1 MRRAVVCKLV
11 LALVSSLV
19 LAPGLYAQAKPEKDT
34 GLYRIE
40 GTVIAINKDKST
52 ITVRQRNRANVVM
65 TIGYNADT
73 KFSYLNKPATLD
85 DVKDTRQVI
94 CLGKLNEKDAMQMT
108 ASVVDVRT
116 PKKY

>member
-1 MRRAVVCKLV
+1 MGRDVVRKLALV
-11 LALVSSLV
+11 LVSSLV
-19 LAPGLYAQAKPEKDT
+19 LAPGLYAQAKPEKNT

-40 GTVIAINKDKST
+40 GTVVSINKEKST

-65 TIGYNADT
+65 TITYSADT

-94 CLGKLNEKDAMQMT
+94 CLGKLNEKESSQMT
-108 ASVVDVRT
+108 ASVIDVRT